1 MTSKLNLVA
10 LEKASTEANGTMNRK
25 AYWGVLALVFMA
37 LAFLPG
43 CSSSPQSPP
52 PGQVVTVQAVASYE
66 QTAEVGTAYATAFQ
80 AQVLLN
86 GTPVGAGQTV
96 TFTAPTTDGATGTF
110 SNGNNYYVTT
120 TDSNGIAT
128 SSTLNATNMLV
139 NPFTAN
145 MSVGTYN
152 VVASTGGTNSTATF
166 ALSNTLIPAPV
177 SASSGTPQSAVFS
190 SGYANAMSATVLDA
204 GGAAVAGID
213 VTFTVN
219 PSSTGAGGYFAYSNS
234 PTITIMTNSSGV
246 ANAGAFTAN
255 STVGGPYTVTATTQ
269 DGDTSTA
276 TFTLSNTVAPMTITA
291 TAGTPQ
297 TTAVSTPFP
306 VQFSATVL
314 DVNGN
319 PIPYAVVT
327 FSAPSFTVPM
337 SGPASTASGFFSDS
351 GGTSTTAWTNASGV
365 ATAAVF
371 TANSATGSYT
381 VTATVPG
388 LPSSASPASF
398 SLTNN

>member
-1 MTSKLNLVA
+1 MTSKLNVVA
-10 LEKASTEANGTMNRK
+10 LEKASTEWSGMMNRK
-25 AYWGVLALVFMA
+25 AYWGVLALAFMA
-37 LAFLPG
+37 LAFLSG

-52 PGQVVTVQAVASYE
+52 PAQVITVAAVASYE
-66 QTAEVGTAYATAFQ
+66 QTAEVGTMYATTFQ

-96 TFTAPTTDGATGTF
+96 TFNAPTSGAGGTFGSAGGNVYATETTNSMGVATAPNFYANGT
-110 SNGNNYYVTT
+110 
-120 TDSNGIAT
+120 
-128 SSTLNATNMLV
+128 
-139 NPFTAN
+139 
-145 MSVGTYN
+145 VGTYN

-166 ALSNTLIPAPV
+166 ALSNTLVPAPV
-177 SASSGTPQSAVFS
+177 TASGGTPQSAVFS
-190 SGYANAMSATVLDA
+190 TNYANAMSATVLNA
-204 GGAAVAGID
+204 SGAPVAGIE
-213 VTFTVN
+213 VTFTA
-219 PSSTGAGGYFAYSNS
+219 PATGASGYFGYSNMN
-234 PTITIMTNSSGV
+234 TLTIMTNSSGV
-246 ANAGAFTAN
+246 ANAGTFTAN

-269 DGDTSTA
+269 DGDASTA

-306 VQFSATVL
+306 VQLSATVL
-314 DVNGN
+314 DVNGD
-319 PIPYAVVT
+319 PIPNAVVT

-337 SGPASTASGFFSDS
+337 SGPASTASGLFSDS

-371 TANSATGSYT
+371 TANSAMGTFT

-388 LPSSASPASF
+388 LPGSASPASF

>member
-1 MTSKLNLVA
+1 VTSKLKVVA
-10 LEKASTEANGTMNRK
+10 LEKASTECSGAMNRK

-52 PGQVVTVQAVASYE
+52 PAQVVTVSAVASYE
-66 QTAEVGTAYATAFQ
+66 QTAEVGTMYATTFQ
-80 AQVLLN
+80 AMVTLN
-86 GTPVGAGQTV
+86 GTQPVAGQTV
-96 TFTAPTTDGATGTF
+96 TFTAPPSGPGGTF
-110 SNGNNYYVTT
+110 GSLGGNPYATETT
-120 TDSNGIAT
+120 NSMGVAT
-128 SSTLNATNMLV
+128 SPPFFANST
-139 NPFTAN
+139 
-145 MSVGTYN
+145 VGTYN
-152 VVASTGGTNSTATF
+152 VIASTGGTNSTATF
-166 ALSNTLIPAPV
+166 ALSNTLVPAPV

-190 SGYANAMSATVLDA
+190 TGYANAMSATVLDA
-204 GGAAVAGID
+204 GGKPVAGIE

-219 PSSTGAGGYFAYSNS
+219 PAADGAGGYFGYSNMS
-234 PTITIMTNSSGV
+234 TLTIMTNSSGV
-246 ANAGAFTAN
+246 ANAGTFTAN

-269 DGDTSTA
+269 DGDAATA
-276 TFTLSNTVAPMTITA
+276 TFTLSNTVAPGGITA

-306 VQFSATVL
+306 VELSATVV
-314 DVNGN
+314 DANGN
-319 PIPYAVVT
+319 PIPNAVVT

-388 LPSSASPASF
+388 LPSSASPAMF